1 MSYLVA
7 TVRPFSETRK
17 WIVVRAEAE
26 GETALT
32 AAAAIL
38 GDNGCSYRTDAG

>member
-32 AAAAIL
+32 AAIL

>member
-1 MSYLVA
+1 MSYLAA

-26 GETALT
+26 GEAALT
-32 AAAAIL
+32 AVAIL